1 MSKVVSRLRRAA
13 KTRIKVAGQ
22 EKPRLSVY
30 KSNSNLY
37 AQIVEPRGS
46 KVLVTASTN

>member
-1 MSKVVSRLRRAA
+1 MSKVISRLRRAA
-13 KTRIKVAGQ
+13 KTRIKAAGQ

-37 AQIVEPRGS
+37 AQILEPRGS
-46 KVLVTASTN
+46 KVLVAA